1 MKTIMLFAA
10 TAYLMSFSTPKEDMS
25 VKGSWQVVRAQ
36 YGNEQMHEIKEQM
49 IIKSFTGTR
58 WSAAYYNKS
67 NGAFDGA
74 GGGTYRL
81 SGNKYFETLE
91 YFSWDSGAIGK
102 TFEFSLTIENGMLH
116 QTGVIEYL
124 DDKNYKVDEWYKRID

>member
-1 MKTIMLFAA
+1 MKTVVLFVASA
-10 TAYLMSFSTPKEDMS
+10 CLIAFSTLKDDKG
-25 VKGSWQVVRAQ
+25 VNGSWQVVKAQ
-36 YGNEQMHEIKEQM
+36 YGNEPMHDIKELM

-67 NGAFDGA
+67 TGAFDGA

-81 SGNKYFETLE
+81 TGKKYFETLE
-91 YFSWDSGAIGK
+91 YFSWDSTAIGK

-124 DDKNYKVDEWYKRID
+124 DNKNYVVDEWYKRID